1 MNFRKRTDSHQLI
14 IFHNEHR
21 IVDYNLRNTRYYEPN
36 LSRTI
41 RFSKSYFSNILNEWN
56 TLDKVVQGS
65 PSISVFKRNLLQII
79 RPIKNPVYNICDI
92 QGSKML
98 TRLQVKFS
106 HVKEHRFRHNF
117 ECLSPEC
124 FCGAAIEDTEHY
136 LLHCPQ
142 LCTLRLTLLGQISD
156 AGFDIANMSTN
167 DLCCLL
173 LYGRPNGSTYIN
185 RMILEATISFIKSS
199 KWFV

>member
-1 MNFRKRTDSHQLI
+1 MNYRKRTDSHQLI
-14 IFHNEHR
+14 IFHNEQR
-21 IVDYNLRNTRYYEPN
+21 IVDYNLRNTCNYEPN

-41 RFSKSYFSNILNEWN
+41 HFSKSYFPNILGEWN
-56 TLDKVVQGS
+56 TLDKAVQGS
-65 PSISVFKRNLLQII
+65 PSI
-79 RPIKNPVYNICDI
+79 C
-92 QGSKML
+92 
-98 TRLQVKFS
+98 
-106 HVKEHRFRHNF
+106 
-117 ECLSPEC
+117 PEC

-142 LCTLRLTLLGQISD
+142 FCTLSLTILGQISD

-173 LYGRPNGSTYIN
+173 LYGRPNGGAYIN

-199 KWFV
+199 N